1 MSCMEKNQPKKKR
14 PFNRYIR
21 YTNIGFQMLAVIGL
35 GVLLGQYLDGK
46 YETAKP
52 WYTMLFS
59 LLGAII
65 AIVITIREVLGEKE

>member
-1 MSCMEKNQPKKKR
+1 
-14 PFNRYIR
+14 
-21 YTNIGFQMLAVIGL
+21 MLVVIGL
-35 GVLLGQYLDGK
+35 GVFLGQYLDGK

-65 AIVITIREVLGEKE
+65 AIFITIKEVLGEKE